1 MCTHTH
7 ICNVHMYTHVAI
19 HNNFIYSAHCV
30 QMMCFDS
37 LQPVTVFTWFPHLL
51 YVCALRVWAQLESSQ
66 CLGIVAAS
74 SGFPQ
79 CTKTILSLSIVIT

>member
-1 MCTHTH
+1 MCTHTHTH

-37 LQPVTVFTWFPHLL
+37 L
-51 YVCALRVWAQLESSQ
+51 
-66 CLGIVAAS
+66 
-74 SGFPQ
+74 
-79 CTKTILSLSIVIT
+79 